1 MLFLI
6 QLLGS
11 QPDAPNL
18 YPALTQIYVNK
29 NLLQKS
35 LQAEQYFLISS
46 KELNSQRMQ
55 ELFEQ
60 VSKGDNEACKIWLEN
75 IVYVFLNFFEDTN
88 IDVSKM
94 DKGAAITAVS
104 VICYPYGKER
114 LLKRGLTE
122 AEIDKLTVYQVV
134 APYISERIRA
144 KYDKTIMAAMLPVD
158 FTYQLKNPKE
168 MKIDFEDYDFR
179 LMESPAD
186 IYLSL
191 LFPACSAARGSF
203 YRIEQ
208 TIDLLRI
215 TEAIRHYAA
224 VNDGKLPESLD
235 KIDQLYVNKIA
246 ASDNKPFKYRVEGNT
261 AIIDHVYH
269 LNRPNRWEITV
280 EKNKK

>member
-29 NLLQKS
+29 NLLQKA
-35 LQAEQYFLISS
+35 LQAEQYYLLSS
-46 KELNSQRMQ
+46 KELSAQRMQ

-60 VSKGDNEACKIWLEN
+60 VDEKNNEVCKIWLEN
-75 IVYVFLNFFEDTN
+75 IVNVFLNFSEGTD

-94 DKGAAITAVS
+94 DKGVAITAVS
-104 VICYPYGKER
+104 VFCYPYGKER

-134 APYISERIRA
+134 TPYISERIKA
-144 KYDKTIMAAMLPVD
+144 AYDKLIMTSMLPVD
-158 FTYQLKNPKE
+158 FKYEPTNPKE
-168 MKIDFEDYDFR
+168 VKIDFEDRDF
-179 LMESPAD
+179 LNKESPAD

-191 LFPACSAARGSF
+191 IFPACSAARSSF

-215 TEAIRHYAA
+215 TEAIRYYAA

-269 LNRPNRWEITV
+269 LNRPSRLEITV